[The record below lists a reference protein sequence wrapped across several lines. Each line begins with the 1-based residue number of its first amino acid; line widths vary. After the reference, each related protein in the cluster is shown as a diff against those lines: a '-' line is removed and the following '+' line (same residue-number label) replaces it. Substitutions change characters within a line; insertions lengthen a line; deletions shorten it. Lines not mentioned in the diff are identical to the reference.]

1 MRKQNL
7 KRKEGRNSSSKFVP
21 QGTNFDRFKTS
32 LSRFASKIS
41 PLAQA
46 TVILHES
53 NCVFFA
59 IYNKHLI
66 NRAKSVCME
75 LGDKA
80 KAREI
85 LSSPNAVEYM
95 SSEESDPGD
104 MTEERSRGPKPRKI
118 RKLSWER
125 SKLKNIKEILDGCY
139 LSGLNAKRR
148 RTTARIS
155 RCEEVSP
162 RPCPVSGPSWAVRSQ

>member
-1 MRKQNL
+1 
-7 KRKEGRNSSSKFVP
+7 
-21 QGTNFDRFKTS
+21 
-32 LSRFASKIS
+32 
-41 PLAQA
+41 
-46 TVILHES
+46 
-53 NCVFFA
+53 
-59 IYNKHLI
+59 
-66 NRAKSVCME
+66 ME

-80 KAREI
+80 KARKI

-139 LSGLNAKRR
+139 LSGLNAKKR
-148 RTTARIS
+148 RTTVCIS

-162 RPCPVSGPSWAVRSQ
+162 RPCPVGGPSWAVRSQ